1 MCYAAR
7 MRTQKHGILLLSLTS
22 LLAGAAAQS
31 PVQAHL
37 HDPGGYYLGASALP
51 LSPLIL
57 PAPTPDSQ
65 VTRDDLAELH
75 RLAASRTP
83 AQVKAAQADDGEEDM
98 FVYRTVL
105 GPSFE
110 KAYLPVTAAFQAH
123 VLTEAVAASGTLK
136 NSFLRARPYQID
148 ATLHPVCPEITA
160 HTSYPSGHSIVG
172 YLMALTLTEMVPER
186 QVDLLARADDYAHNR
201 MICGVHYK
209 SDTVASKAA
218 SYAVFGELMRTPRF
232 TEDLKTARQELRAKL
247 KLNALPN

>member
-1 MCYAAR
+1 MKLQRSTVLRLAAR
-7 MRTQKHGILLLSLTS
+7 LVTLIFLPWG
-22 LLAGAAAQS
+22 GFAQS

-37 HDPGGYYLGASALP
+37 HDAGGFYLGATALP

-57 PAPTPDSQ
+57 PAPLPDSQ

-75 RLAASRTP
+75 RIETSRTP

-110 KAYLPVTAAFQAH
+110 KANLPLTAAFQAH

-148 ATLHPVCPEITA
+148 ATLHPVCPLITA
-160 HTSYPSGHSIVG
+160 HTSYPSGHSMVG

-186 QVDLLARADDYAHNR
+186 QVELLARADDYAHNR
-201 MICGVHYK
+201 MVCGVHFK
-209 SDTVASKAA
+209 SDTVASKAT

-232 TEDLKTARQELRAKL
+232 TEDLKAARQELRAKL
-247 KLNALPN
+247 KMSALPN

>member
-1 MCYAAR
+1 MK
-7 MRTQKHGILLLSLTS
+7 TEIETILFFTLVS
-22 LLAGAAAQS
+22 LLGGACAQS

-51 LSPLIL
+51 LSPLLL
-57 PAPTPDSQ
+57 PAPLPDSQ

-75 RLAASRTP
+75 SIEASRTT
-83 AQVKAAQADDGEEDM
+83 AQVKAAQADDGEQDM

-110 KAYLPVTAAFQAH
+110 KADLPVTAAFQAH

-148 ATLHPVCPEITA
+148 ATLHPVCPVIKA
-160 HTSYPSGHSIVG
+160 HTSYPSGHSMVG

-186 QVDLLARADDYAHNR
+186 QVEILARADEYAHNR
-201 MICGVHYK
+201 MVCGVHYK
-209 SDTVASKAA
+209 SDTVASKAT

-232 TEDLKTARQELRAKL
+232 TEDLKAARQELRAKL
-247 KLNALPN
+247 KMDALPN

>member
-1 MCYAAR
+1 M
-7 MRTQKHGILLLSLTS
+7 ILLSS
-22 LLAGAAAQS
+22 ACAQS

-57 PAPTPDSQ
+57 PAPAPDSRE
-65 VTRDDLAELH
+65 TKDELAELH
-75 RLAASRTP
+75 RIEASRTP
-83 AQVKAAQADDGEEDM
+83 AQVKAAQADDAEQDM

-105 GPSFE
+105 GALFE
-110 KAYLPVTAAFQAH
+110 QAGLPVTAAFQAH

-136 NSFLRARPYQID
+136 NSFLRARRYQID
-148 ATLHPVCPEITA
+148 TTLHPVCPQITA

-186 QVDLLARADDYAHNR
+186 QVELLARADDYAHDR
-201 MICGVHYK
+201 VVCGVHFK

-232 TEDLKTARQELRAKL
+232 LEDLKAARQELRAKL
-247 KLNALPN
+247 KMGALPN

>member
-1 MCYAAR
+1 M
-7 MRTQKHGILLLSLTS
+7 LLT
-22 LLAGAAAQS
+22 LLVWLGSAFAQS
-31 PVQAHL
+31 PIQAHL

-65 VTRDDLAELH
+65 GTRDDLAELH
-75 RLAASRTP
+75 HLEATRMP
-83 AQVKAAQADDGEEDM
+83 AQVKSAQADDAEQDM

-105 GPSFE
+105 GPSLE
-110 KAYLPVTAAFQAH
+110 RADLPVTAAFQAH

-148 ATLHPVCPEITA
+148 RTLHPVCPTITA

-186 QVDLLARADDYAHNR
+186 QVELLARADDYAHNR
-201 MICGVHYK
+201 MVCGVHYK

-232 TEDLKTARQELRAKL
+232 VEDLKAARQELRTKL
-247 KLNALPN
+247 KMDALPN